1 MGILPPVPTATAL
14 CLHAAATPHSPQGG
28 HNGGVNEGKLQLFE
42 FLRGLAHKGRALLVN
57 PVKVLSL
64 QQLQQ
69 ALLRG
74 DRYLDEFDD
83 EVSSRG
89 PAGGGRA

>member
-1 MGILPPVPTATAL
+1 M
-14 CLHAAATPHSPQGG
+14 
-28 HNGGVNEGKLQLFE
+28 NGGVNEGKLQLFE
-42 FLRGLAHKGRALLVN
+42 FLRGLSHKGRHLLVN
-57 PVKVLSL
+57 PNKLLSL

-83 EVSSRG
+83 EVRSC
-89 PAGGGRA
+89 ALCAACCLMNNIYLL

>member
-1 MGILPPVPTATAL
+1 M
-14 CLHAAATPHSPQGG
+14 
-28 HNGGVNEGKLQLFE
+28 NGGVNEGKLQLFE
-42 FLRGLAHKGRALLVN
+42 FLRGLSHKGQHLLVN
-57 PVKVLSL
+57 PHKLLSL

-83 EVSSRG
+83 EVG
-89 PAGGGRA
+89 AGLFSLCILVFVGGFQHISF